1 MAERQDSH
9 ITGKKNAPM
18 LPRVPNPGP
27 IPMHTRAK
35 MGARDLQ
42 ENPFGQGA
50 VPKTNMVANGQRKT
64 W

>member
-1 MAERQDSH
+1 MAKQQDSH
-9 ITGKKNAPM
+9 ITGAGKAPTV
-18 LPRVPNPGP
+18 PKVPNPGP
-27 IPMHTRAK
+27 IPMHTRHK

-50 VPKTNMVANGQRKT
+50 IPKTNLVANGQRKT